1 MQASKL
7 SENSTVTELFTL
19 LGTLEHKKHPHASI

>member
-19 LGTLEHKKHPHASI
+19 LGTLEHKKHPYAAI